1 MKWVLNIVVVVML
14 LAVSVLFFVNNS
26 GTSRISE
33 QPAPQTIHLE
43 FTLEDLQTL
52 DEILL
57 IAARSNDINSEQA
70 ELINKLQEEI
80 LKILG

>member
-33 QPAPQTIHLE
+33 QPTPQTIHLE